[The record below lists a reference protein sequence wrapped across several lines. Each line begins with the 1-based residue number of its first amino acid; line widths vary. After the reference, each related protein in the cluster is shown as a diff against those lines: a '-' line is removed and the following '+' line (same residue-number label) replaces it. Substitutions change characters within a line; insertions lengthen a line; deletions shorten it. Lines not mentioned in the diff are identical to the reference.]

1 MEKPLRIVAF
11 SMHPVCY
18 EPIFKWVQDKG
29 HKLVLLVTTP
39 GPKSRPNT
47 NYKDVIAIAPRDLD
61 ILVTTRLRKVATP
74 LIRELKPDLIVSFG
88 FSYRITPEL
97 IDLPTFG
104 AINIHPAL
112 LPAYRGKNVLRQ
124 LYEDNEFFGTTVH
137 WMSEEFDA
145 GNILSQKAA
154 PIPENATQ
162 ENIFPVWRSLHYQAL
177 VEAAEKAIAGDP
189 GMVQDE
195 SQASIASEFT
205 EEETWL
211 DWGEPKRTIQ
221 RKFIALSWL
230 GIAKANIDG
239 QAYRILELEL
249 ISEIV
254 MSADV
259 GQVIERSGDK
269 LVVQT
274 ADGPVRIQVEM
285 Y

>member
-1 MEKPLRIVAF
+1 
-11 SMHPVCY
+11 MHPVCY

-47 NYKDVIAIAPRDLD
+47 NYNDVISKAPRDLD

-97 IDLPTFG
+97 INMPTFG

-112 LPAYRGKNVLRQ
+112 LPAYRGTNVLRQ
-124 LYEDNEFFGTTVH
+124 LYEDNKFFGTTVH
-137 WMSEEFDA
+137 WTSETFDT

-162 ENIFPVWRSLHYQAL
+162 ENIFPVWKTLHYQAL
-177 VEAAEKAIAGDP
+177 NEAAEKAIAGDP
-189 GMVQDE
+189 GIAQDE
-195 SQASIASEFT
+195 SKASIASEFT
-205 EEETWL
+205 EQETWL
-211 DWGEPKRTIQ
+211 DWSETQRILQ
-221 RKFIALSWL
+221 RKFVALNWL
-230 GIAKANIDG
+230 GIAKAKING
-239 QAYRILELEL
+239 QAYRVLELEL
-249 ISEIV
+249 TSEKV
-254 MSADV
+254 TNADA

-269 LVVQT
+269 LVIQT
-274 ADGPVRIQVEM
+274 ADRPVRIQIKTKE
-285 Y
+285 